1 MAEWG
6 RKQYAKPWPS
16 RAHVWTWG
24 AFFLSCLFFVFM
36 TWRGRASELDGGGAA
51 VPVGLPEERRAGEA
65 SGSEGASTRCSKAVT
80 AKGEQAARD
89 RRRDRGGEGPG
100 RAATGTC

>member
-36 TWRGRASELDGGGAA
+36 TWRDGRVNWTAAERLYLSDYLKSGA
-51 VPVGLPEERRAGEA
+51 R
-65 SGSEGASTRCSKAVT
+65 
-80 AKGEQAARD
+80 
-89 RRRDRGGEGPG
+89 
-100 RAATGTC
+100 

>member
-36 TWRGRASELDGGGAA
+36 VVAGRAGELDGGGAA
-51 VPVGLPEERRAGEA
+51 VPVGLSEERRAVEA
-65 SGSEGASTRCSKAVT
+65 SGSEGEVH
-80 AKGEQAARD
+80 AAGRHH
-89 RRRDRGGEGPG
+89 GEG
-100 RAATGTC
+100 